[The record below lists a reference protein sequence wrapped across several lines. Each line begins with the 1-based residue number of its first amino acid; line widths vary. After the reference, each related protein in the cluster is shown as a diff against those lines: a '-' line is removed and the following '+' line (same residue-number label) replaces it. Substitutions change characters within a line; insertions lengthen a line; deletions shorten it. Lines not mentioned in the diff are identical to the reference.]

1 MFPFGQIY
9 THKILATFYLLTHV
23 ICNFGSVFYSITL
36 IVMKNRGSV
45 FEYAR
50 ERDDDIMRAY
60 IEQIDSC
67 DQIHLPKVFS
77 RVVNMPS
84 KRFWVSPE
92 RASIVISNMMRGDN
106 LASMR
111 PTKREMFFEIYK
123 RVLELKALY
132 PKKTIYQLTC
142 IVVQQE
148 APKFYLTA
156 GSAKVI
162 ICKIKKKW
170 YAKRMQRLRRLH
182 CRQE

>member
-1 MFPFGQIY
+1 
-9 THKILATFYLLTHV
+9 
-23 ICNFGSVFYSITL
+23 
-36 IVMKNRGSV
+36 MKNCGSG

-60 IEQIDSC
+60 VEQIDSC
-67 DQIHLPKVFS
+67 DRIHLPKVFS

-92 RASIVISNMMRGDN
+92 RASIVVSNMMRGDD
-106 LASMR
+106 LSKMR
-111 PTKREMFFEIYK
+111 PMKREMFMEIYK
-123 RVLELKALY
+123 RVMELRALY
-132 PKKTIYQLTC
+132 PHKSIIRLTTE
-142 IVVQQE
+142 VVQQE

-162 ICKIKKKW
+162 ICKVKKQW
-170 YAKRMQRLRRLH
+170 YARRAQRLHRLY